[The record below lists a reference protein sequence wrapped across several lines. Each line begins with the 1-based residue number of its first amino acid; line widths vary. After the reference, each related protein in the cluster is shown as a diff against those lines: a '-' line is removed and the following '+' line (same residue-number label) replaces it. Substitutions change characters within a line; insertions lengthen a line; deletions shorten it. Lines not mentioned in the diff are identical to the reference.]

1 MQMQMQTQM
10 QMQMQM
16 QNAGRGG
23 GGLTQLRAYGAR
35 DMYLFA
41 RGLDAFPHNM
51 RGSIMHWFVGR
62 ADGLATFD
70 DMDSAGAGG
79 AGGAIATDDAS
90 AFARLPSAPGV
101 LSGDVRV
108 PFSVRKER
116 AAAVIQAAW
125 RSRAVLTTVEF

>member
-1 MQMQMQTQM
+1 M
-10 QMQMQM
+10 
-16 QNAGRGG
+16 
-23 GGLTQLRAYGAR
+23 QLRAYGAP
-35 DMYLFA
+35 DVYLFA
-41 RGLDAFPHNM
+41 RGGDEYPHNM

-70 DMDSAGAGG
+70 DIDSAG

-90 AFARLPSAPGV
+90 AFACLPSAPGV

-125 RSRAVLTTVEF
+125 RSRAVLTTV